1 MIQKLQQTNGIFNHE
16 VMTYTHKKSNDKMM
30 MRSDQSPPPQ
40 VDDDD
45 NCNMSSYDTPPEIT
59 TSNAMSISPP
69 DIMRISVVEDG
80 RQSHVLIPQRN
91 SSTLKVD
98 INDLPSLPFLDGPTM
113 DNSQAKNMND
123 TTPIRRSVTQETKPS
138 IQEEW
143 KQRPM
148 PKPIFQDHRQSGA
161 RCA

>member
-1 MIQKLQQTNGIFNHE
+1 
-16 VMTYTHKKSNDKMM
+16 

-40 VDDDD
+40 EDDDD
-45 NCNMSSYDTPPEIT
+45 SNNNMSSSYDTPSEIT
-59 TSNAMSISPP
+59 TSSTMYISSP
-69 DIMRISVVEDG
+69 DIMRIAVVDEG
-80 RQSHVLIPQRN
+80 GQSHVLIPQHN
-91 SSTLKVD
+91 SRTVKVD

-138 IQEEW
+138 IQDEW

>member
-1 MIQKLQQTNGIFNHE
+1 
-16 VMTYTHKKSNDKMM
+16 
-30 MRSDQSPPPQ
+30 MRSDQSPSPQ

-45 NCNMSSYDTPPEIT
+45 SNVNMSSYDTPPEIT

-69 DIMRISVVEDG
+69 DILRIAVVEDG

-98 INDLPSLPFLDGPTM
+98 INNLPSLPFLDGPTM
-113 DNSQAKNMND
+113 DNSQATKNMND
-123 TTPIRRSVTQETKPS
+123 ATPIRRSVTQETKPS
-138 IQEEW
+138 TQEDW
-143 KQRPM
+143 KQPM
-148 PKPIFQDHRQSGA
+148 PASMIFQARRQSGA

>member
-1 MIQKLQQTNGIFNHE
+1 
-16 VMTYTHKKSNDKMM
+16 

-45 NCNMSSYDTPPEIT
+45 SNNNMSSSYDTPPEIN
-59 TSNAMSISPP
+59 TSNAMSITPP
-69 DIMRISVVEDG
+69 NIMRIAVVDEG

-98 INDLPSLPFLDGPTM
+98 INDLPSLPFLDGPTV
-113 DNSQAKNMND
+113 DHSQASSKNMND

-143 KQRPM
+143 KQPM

>member
-1 MIQKLQQTNGIFNHE
+1 
-16 VMTYTHKKSNDKMM
+16 

-40 VDDDD
+40 DDDD
-45 NCNMSSYDTPPEIT
+45 SNNNMSSSYDTPSEIT
-59 TSNAMSISPP
+59 TSSTMSISTP
-69 DIMRISVVEDG
+69 DIMRIAVVEDG
-80 RQSHVLIPQRN
+80 RQSHVLIPQHN
-91 SSTLKVD
+91 SRTVKVD

-138 IQEEW
+138 GQEEW
-143 KQRPM
+143 MKQPM

>member
-1 MIQKLQQTNGIFNHE
+1 
-16 VMTYTHKKSNDKMM
+16 

-59 TSNAMSISPP
+59 TSKAMSISPP
-69 DIMRISVVEDG
+69 DILRIAVVEDG

-98 INDLPSLPFLDGPTM
+98 INDLPSLPFLDGSTT
-113 DNSQAKNMND
+113 SSKSMND

-138 IQEEW
+138 IQDEW
-143 KQRPM
+143 MQQPM
-148 PKPIFQDHRQSGA
+148 PKPIFHGRRQSGA